1 MKVSAVLAAFFL
13 TSATWSARADAD
25 SDWAKVLKFD
35 AGPTATPS
43 SHEEAVRIA
52 HEFFGRQQTA
62 LRAFVAAYPSDPRV
76 LDAKLRLISIQAA
89 EGEMDQQPEQVRQ
102 ALLAFMALERSPS
115 TPPSRLPDVAFR
127 RISLEMQTVQGT
139 KDQIRDAVVTAAR
152 NYAIHYPDDKRAPRL
167 LVEAATECDD
177 TPDTMRDLLMT
188 ARSLS
193 KEPALDDRITDDLRR
208 LNMLGTPVTAKFST
222 IQGDNIDLAALRGNV
237 VVLIFWAA
245 ESPPSLIWLQRFCKD
260 ISRIPQDQLKIVTV
274 SLDESRKDVDE
285 AVQMLG
291 LTWPV
296 NFDGK
301 GWENAVA
308 RPLGIN
314 ALPTVWILDKRGI
327 LRTLNARDSY
337 NYWIQRL
344 ERDRF

>member
-1 MKVSAVLAAFFL
+1 MKVSAALAALFI
-13 TSATWSARADAD
+13 AAAAWSARADAG

-35 AGPTATPS
+35 AGPSATPA

-52 HEFFGRQQTA
+52 HEFFGRQQAA
-62 LRAFVAAYPSDPRV
+62 LRAFIAAYPSDPHA
-76 LDAKLRLISIQAA
+76 LDARLRLISIQAA

-102 ALLAFMALERSPS
+102 ALLAFMALERSPD
-115 TPPSRLPDVAFR
+115 TPPSRLADVAFR
-127 RISLEMQTVQGT
+127 RISLEMQTFQGT
-139 KDQIRDAVVTAAR
+139 KEQIRDAVVTAAR
-152 NYAIHYPDDKRAPRL
+152 NYAIHFPDDKRAPRL

-177 TPDTMRDLLMT
+177 TPDTMRDLLTT

-193 KEPALDDRITDDLRR
+193 KEPALDDRIADDMRR
-208 LNMLGTPVTAKFST
+208 LNTLGTAVTAKFPT
-222 IQGDNIDLAALRGNV
+222 IQGDTIDLSALRGNV

-260 ISRIPQDQLKIVTV
+260 ISRIPQQQLKIVMV

-285 AVQMLG
+285 AVRMLD
-291 LTWPV
+291 LTWPI

-337 NYWIQRL
+337 DYWIQRL
-344 ERDRF
+344 ERERY

>member
-1 MKVSAVLAAFFL
+1 MKVSTALAAL
-13 TSATWSARADAD
+13 LIAAATWSARADAD

-35 AGPTATPS
+35 SGPSATPA

-52 HEFFGRQQTA
+52 HEFFGRQQAA
-62 LRAFVAAYPSDPRV
+62 LREFIAAYPSDPHV

-102 ALLAFMALERSPS
+102 ALLAFMALERSPN

-127 RISLEMQTVQGT
+127 RISLEMQTFQGT
-139 KDQIRDAVVTAAR
+139 KEQIREAVVTAAR
-152 NYAIHYPDDKRAPRL
+152 NYAIRFPDDKRAPRL

-177 TPDTMRDLLMT
+177 TPDTMRDLLTT

-193 KEPALDDRITDDLRR
+193 KEAALDDRIADDMRR
-208 LNMLGTPVTAKFST
+208 LNTLGTPVNAKFST
-222 IQGDNIDLAALRGNV
+222 IQGDIIDLAALRGNV

-245 ESPPSLIWLQRFCKD
+245 ESPPSLLWLQRFCKD
-260 ISRIPQDQLKIVTV
+260 ISHIPQDQLKIVTI

-285 AVQMLG
+285 AVRMLN

-314 ALPTVWILDKRGI
+314 ALPTVWILDKHGI

-337 NYWIQRL
+337 DYWIQRL
-344 ERDRF
+344 ERERY

>member
-1 MKVSAVLAAFFL
+1 MKVSAALAAL
-13 TSATWSARADAD
+13 LIAIATWTARADAD
-25 SDWAKVLKFD
+25 GDWAKVIKFD
-35 AGPTATPS
+35 AGPSATPT

-52 HEFFGRQQTA
+52 HEFFGRQQAA

-102 ALLAFMALERSPS
+102 ALLAFMTLERSPS

-152 NYAIHYPDDKRAPRL
+152 NYAIHFPEDKRAPRL

-193 KEPALDDRITDDLRR
+193 KEPALDERIADDLRR

-222 IQGDNIDLAALRGNV
+222 IQGDAIDLAALRGNV

-260 ISRIPQDQLKIVTV
+260 ISHIPQDQLKIVTV

-285 AVQMLG
+285 AVQMLD
-291 LTWPV
+291 LTWPI

-314 ALPTVWILDKRGI
+314 ALPTVWILDKRGV

-344 ERDRF
+344 ERERY